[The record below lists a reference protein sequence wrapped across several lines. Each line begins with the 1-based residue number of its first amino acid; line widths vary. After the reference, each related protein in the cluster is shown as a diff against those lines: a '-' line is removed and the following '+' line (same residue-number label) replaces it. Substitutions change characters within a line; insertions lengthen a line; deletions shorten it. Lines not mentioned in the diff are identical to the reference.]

1 MIKKVGQEV
10 AQARLLAQIAIGAGG
25 EDKSWSRSIS
35 NIWNEY
41 LRAVYYQQA
50 QHEDLERDMQDEY
63 KKFSHLRP
71 KMVIQE
77 DGSLRVTGIPKSAI

>member
-1 MIKKVGQEV
+1 MTKKVGQEV
-10 AQARLLAQIAIGAGG
+10 SKARLLAQIAVGSGNG
-25 EDKSWSRSIS
+25 DKTWTRSIS

-50 QHEDLERDMQDEY
+50 QHEDLERDMLDEY

-71 KMVIQE
+71 KMVIQP
-77 DGSLRVTGIPKSAI
+77 DGSIKVTGIPKSSI